1 MKLVKKDGGG
11 GSLEQLSR
19 TLGLRERE
27 KKKSREQV
35 PLSFGAL
42 PELVGMASSF
52 I

>member
-1 MKLVKKDGGG
+1 MKLVKKDGGVGG

-19 TLGLRERE
+19 TLGLREE
-27 KKKSREQV
+27 KSREEV